1 MRSSLLFLLCA
12 FMSLAIAAEVH
23 MSGNRAPTSQFATH
37 EGSFKYLQLQG
48 VASQLPCRDQAI
60 HTQDRVRV
68 RQAALLQMHGH
79 SAKASIVQTASVN
92 VKAFANGGMSF
103 LFGLASSSNDVLDY
117 INNGTTVF
125 SRSVTGEKGSAASG
139 RKHVAYTSIALV
151 LVMLFFAVWM

>member
-1 MRSSLLFLLCA
+1 MRSPLFFLLCT

-37 EGSFKYLQLQG
+37 G

-60 HTQDRVRV
+60 LTQDRVRA
-68 RQAALLQMHGH
+68 RQAALSQMLGH
-79 SAKASIVQTASVN
+79 SAKVSLVETASVN
-92 VKAFANGGMSF
+92 VKAFAHGGMSF

-117 INNGTTVF
+117 INNGTTSVF
-125 SRSVTGEKGSAASG
+125 SRSVSSEEGSAASG

>member
-1 MRSSLLFLLCA
+1 MRSPLFLLCA

-37 EGSFKYLQLQG
+37 G

-60 HTQDRVRV
+60 HTQDRVRA
-68 RQAALLQMHGH
+68 RQAALSQMLGH
-79 SAKASIVQTASVN
+79 SAKASIVETASVN

-125 SRSVTGEKGSAASG
+125 SRSVTGEEGSAASG

>member
-1 MRSSLLFLLCA
+1 MRSPLLILLCA
-12 FMSLAIAAEVH
+12 FMSLTVAAEVH

-37 EGSFKYLQLQG
+37 G

-60 HTQDRVRV
+60 HTQDRVRA
-68 RQAALLQMHGH
+68 RQAALSQMLGH
-79 SAKASIVQTASVN
+79 SAKVSIVETASIN
-92 VKAFANGGMSF
+92 VKALANGGMSF

-117 INNGTTVF
+117 INNGTTVI
-125 SRSVTGEKGSAASG
+125 SRSITGEEGSAASG

>member
-1 MRSSLLFLLCA
+1 MRSPLLFLLCA

-23 MSGNRAPTSQFATH
+23 MSERP
-37 EGSFKYLQLQG
+37 FKYSQLQG

-68 RQAALLQMHGH
+68 RQAALSQIHGH

-117 INNGTTVF
+117 INNGTTSVF